1 MRCLPKRVLLARMRA
16 KLYGL
21 ELGEA
26 VTIYFQRWRLGLTRA
41 EFAEL
46 MGVDQS
52 IVAHWERGDLALTDA
67 QVQKFKALSK
77 AVPSKQTKRQRSRP

>member
-1 MRCLPKRVLLARMRA
+1 MRA

-26 VTIYFQRWRLGLTRA
+26 IAIYFQRWRLGLTRA
-41 EFAEL
+41 EFGEL
-46 MGVDQS
+46 LEVDPS
-52 IVAHWERGDLALTDA
+52 IVVHWERGDLAMTEA
-67 QVQKFKALSK
+67 QVQKFKALCK